1 MKRRPVQRAL
11 KRVLDP
17 VAAGVGLVVLS
28 PLYAGLAVAVYLDSG
43 RPVIFVSPRAGLKG
57 RPFGMLKYRT
67 MIPDAITVGREQGIS
82 EDPFG
87 IVKGDPRITSAGRWL
102 RRTGLDELPQLV
114 NVLRGQMSLVG
125 PRADLVEQ
133 AAGYDERERRRLDVR
148 PGITG
153 WAQVNGRDSV
163 SWTERF
169 ERDLWYLDNW
179 SLWLDARIL
188 VRTVGEIF
196 RPEPEPFEDALNIE
210 RAKKRASST

>member
-82 EDPFG
+82 KDPFG
-87 IVKGDPRITSAGRWL
+87 IVKGDPADHERGSLAPPYGAGRAAAA
-102 RRTGLDELPQLV
+102 RQRP
-114 NVLRGQMSLVG
+114 
-125 PRADLVEQ
+125 PRADEPRRP
-133 AAGYDERERRRLDVR
+133 ARGPRRAGGGL
-148 PGITG
+148 
-153 WAQVNGRDSV
+153 
-163 SWTERF
+163 
-169 ERDLWYLDNW
+169 
-179 SLWLDARIL
+179 
-188 VRTVGEIF
+188 
-196 RPEPEPFEDALNIE
+196 
-210 RAKKRASST
+210 